1 MNKKLK
7 IMALLFFI
15 LALSACGK
23 KPREILE
30 EKPIERETKGQIEEV
45 EKVEKVD
52 VIKEQLEKMSL
63 EEKVG
68 QLFIFGF
75 DNDEIEST
83 VLNLVQEHYIGGFIF
98 FKKNISTLEEGLYN
112 LNTLKEMNKD
122 NPIPLFLAIDEEG
135 GRVSRMPKDFLKLP
149 SPKKIGDIDNEDI
162 SFEYG
167 RILGNR
173 LGSLGF
179 NMDFAPVLDI
189 NSNPKNPVIG
199 DRSFGS
205 TVEPVVDNGLMAMKG
220 IQSKNIISVVKHFPG
235 HGDTKIDSHVD
246 LPIVDK
252 NMEELEA
259 LELAPF
265 KKAIEANADSIMIG
279 HILFPKIDEKNPA
292 TFSKNIINDV
302 LREEVSFD
310 GLIISDD
317 MTMGA
322 IMENYNV
329 EDTVVEFFKAGGDIA
344 LVCYEKDIQ
353 LNLPRRIIE
362 EIKSGNISEAEIDTK
377 VYRILKIKEKY
388 NISDKIIDNISID
401 SINEETENFLK
412 QIKNYN

>member
-30 EKPIERETKGQIEEV
+30 EKPIKRETKGQIEEV

-52 VIKEQLEKMSL
+52 IIKEQLEKMSL

-122 NPIPLFLAIDEEG
+122 NPIPLFLAVDEEG
-135 GRVSRMPKDFLKLP
+135 GRVSRMPRDFLKLP

-179 NMDFAPVLDI
+179 NMDFAPVLDV

-252 NMEELEA
+252 NMEELET
-259 LELAPF
+259 LELTPF

-329 EDTVVEFFKAGGDIA
+329 EDAVVEFFKAGGDIA